1 MTATSAGQLTRPIA
15 DAAGPSARRLLTV
28 LLRRYGIPVAE
39 SVTADSADCA
49 VEAAWWLGFPVT
61 LVAEGARLAGRPEI
75 TRCGLATPAQVR
87 VAYRRLAASIGSAM
101 TGVRIRRQPQQG
113 AEVIVRL
120 AREAGGEAHVSLV
133 LGGPAGALVGASVS
147 RLAPLTARDASDMLD
162 ELHGRPT
169 APRPD
174 AVLAAGG
181 RDRQRAVQSEGTG
194 TPATKP
200 GRTAEPGHGAEHAH
214 AAEPGRTAEPGHGA
228 EHGHGAEPGRTAE
241 PGGAA
246 EAGHGAAPRVA
257 AEPAPVSA
265 RSADEPA
272 ALDVAALAGLL
283 ERVSRLAMRVPQVT
297 ELELNPVIVT
307 RCGAAVAGVRG
318 RFQQSGD
325 THRSQVKLRRVS

>member
-61 LVAEGARLAGRPEI
+61 MVAEGARLAGRPEA

-87 VAYRRLAASIGSAM
+87 GAYRRLAASLGPAM

-120 AREAGGEAHVSLV
+120 VRDAEGQARVSLV
-133 LGGPAGALVGASVS
+133 LGGPAGALVGARVC
-147 RLAPLTARDASDMLD
+147 RVAPLTPRDARGMLE
-162 ELHGRPT
+162 ELHG
-169 APRPD
+169 
-174 AVLAAGG
+174 G
-181 RDRQRAVQSEGTG
+181 
-194 TPATKP
+194 PATSP
-200 GRTAEPGHGAEHAH
+200 GPAQVAGNGGDRAGQDDEHAEP
-214 AAEPGRTAEPGHGA
+214 EPGF
-228 EHGHGAEPGRTAE
+228 
-241 PGGAA
+241 
-246 EAGHGAAPRVA
+246 APAV
-257 AEPAPVSA
+257 P
-265 RSADEPA
+265 ADEPA
-272 ALDVAALAGLL
+272 ALDVSALAGLL
-283 ERVSRLAMRVPQVT
+283 ERVSRLAAAVPQVT

-318 RFQQSGD
+318 QFRRSRAAGRD
-325 THRSQVKLRRVS
+325 TGSTQPRLRRVS